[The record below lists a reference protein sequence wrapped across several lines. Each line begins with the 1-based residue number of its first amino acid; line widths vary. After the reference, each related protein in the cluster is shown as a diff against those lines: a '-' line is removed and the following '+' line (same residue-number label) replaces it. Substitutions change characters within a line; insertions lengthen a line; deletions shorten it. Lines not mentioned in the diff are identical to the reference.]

1 MKKETHCTYI
11 YDDMLMNIPIFN
23 GINIKWV
30 DEQVNI
36 ENQKITKSCRTNVAA
51 YVVNKDN
58 KYIKDKNG
66 NYIKDEISNEAYK
79 QLADF
84 EKTKYFS
91 YSGKKY
97 KKCTREWKYSK

>member
-1 MKKETHCTYI
+1 
-11 YDDMLMNIPIFN
+11 MNIPIFN

-58 KYIKDKNG
+58 KYIKDKDG
-66 NYIKDEISNEAYK
+66 YYIKEEISNETFK
-79 QLADF
+79 QLAEN
-84 EKTKYFS
+84 EKIKYFS

-97 KKCTREWKYSK
+97 KKCTRDWKYSK